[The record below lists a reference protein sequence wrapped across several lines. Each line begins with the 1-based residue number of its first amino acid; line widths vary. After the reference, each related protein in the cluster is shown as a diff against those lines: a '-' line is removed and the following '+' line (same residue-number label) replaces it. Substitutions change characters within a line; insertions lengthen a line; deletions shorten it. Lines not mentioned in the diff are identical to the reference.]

1 MTSNSSNC
9 NYEGYSGAL
18 HTQMLGC
25 FNPILGQIW
34 TNPAVGL
41 NLLIAFLNPTFGFV
55 HILPKIRVKT
65 TQHFL
70 ECTLLQYN
78 HYANTHN
85 KSYITH

>member
-9 NYEGYSGAL
+9 NYEGYNGAL

-25 FNPILGQIW
+25 FKPILGQIW

-55 HILPKIRVKT
+55 HI
-65 TQHFL
+65 
-70 ECTLLQYN
+70 
-78 HYANTHN
+78 
-85 KSYITH
+85 